1 MSGAQPSRLFSS
13 TAGLELAGDG
23 RRHGVAETLP
33 RREGVVD
40 GGGLVAAVHHAVLA
54 LVVAGLAAVLLP
66 ARRLHQLLERRR
78 VALLQQV
85 AGTLPAEEVVG
96 GVAPRRAL
104 ELLLA
109 HEELQEER
117 RLVELPA
124 LLRVLQH

>member
-13 TAGLELAGDG
+13 VMRRRLELAGDG
-23 RRHGVAETLP
+23 RRHRVAEALP
-33 RREGVVD
+33 RGESGVD

-54 LVVAGLAAVLLP
+54 LFVAGLAAVLLP

-85 AGTLPAEEVVG
+85 AGALPAEEVVG
-96 GVAPRRAL
+96 RVAPRRAL

-117 RLVELPA
+117 R
-124 LLRVLQH
+124 